1 MNTSTTSP
9 TPDNTTLILLCGG
22 KSSRMNSLDKGLLLL
37 KEESIYLQTL
47 HRLKDQVAQVI
58 ISANRNLGEY
68 DKSGFRVIRD
78 TLPEHPGPLA
88 GLLAVMQQIQTP
100 WILTAPCDMPNLPL
114 DLFQRFQKAA
124 LAANLPQALVAFDG
138 QRQQNLVCLL
148 NKNVQASLQDFI
160 ASEQRAAHRWLGQ
173 LAATRVDYSDMPE
186 AFININTP
194 EELAAM
200 EKTYS

>member
-1 MNTSTTSP
+1 MSP

-22 KSSRMNSLDKGLLLL
+22 KSNRMNGLDKGLLLL
-37 KEESIYLQTL
+37 REQAIYMQTL
-47 HRLKDQVAQVI
+47 HRLKGQVAQAI

-68 DKSGFRVIRD
+68 DKSGLRVIRD
-78 TLPEHPGPLA
+78 TLPDHHGPLA

-114 DLFQRFQKAA
+114 DLFQRFQRAA

-138 QRQQNLVCLL
+138 HRQQNLVCLL
-148 NKNVQASLQDFI
+148 NKTVQPSLNDFVV
-160 ASEQRAAHRWLGQ
+160 SEQRAAHLWLEQ
-173 LAATRVDYSDMPE
+173 LGVTRLDCSDIPE

-194 EELAAM
+194 EELATI